1 LKLRNRLC
9 RKNENIFQIRL
20 EIAIRCLY
28 QRITRSRRFVAA
40 DGPL

>member
-1 LKLRNRLC
+1 LKPRSGLR
-9 RKNENIFQIRL
+9 RKNESFFQIRL

-28 QRITRSRRFVAA
+28 QRITRSRRFAAA